1 MYCQHASPIVTLAHS
16 PLPQPTPH
24 PTVLPPPAEA
34 LAVAS
39 PPPDASSYSFHF
51 IADNLAPVLLPRMRQ
66 IEDALAAAARDSVS
80 PIRSVAI
87 GFLVAEVA
95 VAAPMAALALWR
107 GLRGFKELRVTL
119 LSLLVAVPRP
129 LAVDLGQREV
139 TLEGVADE
147 DDEGG
152 HGRVSE
158 EGGKGGE
165 EDGEWGG
172 GEGGWEKGK
181 GGAAA
186 GERQKSKGRQVQ
198 HLMGV
203 RIPAASAT
211 RARALVASG
220 SAKERRGFARN
231 AMEFAALGA
240 VVAWA
245 GAVIAVYARTLSLAS
260 EELLQLDPQHA
271 FTVYTSQVT
280 QMLVW
285 ANEMVAQQMEGAGAA
300 AVAQQR
306 ALLQQATG
314 LTQEAVSAV
323 IFGASDLEGSAVQG
337 GTVWS
342 APELKSLWF
351 GDVCLDPAGCV
362 SMYSDPLSA
371 TTRRGMYILTTQL
384 IEQAKRLVTDPDQGL
399 TYRNARA
406 KLIGTVGTKHLQTG
420 LQLT

>member
-1 MYCQHASPIVTLAHS
+1 
-16 PLPQPTPH
+16 
-24 PTVLPPPAEA
+24 
-34 LAVAS
+34 
-39 PPPDASSYSFHF
+39 
-51 IADNLAPVLLPRMRQ
+51 
-66 IEDALAAAARDSVS
+66 
-80 PIRSVAI
+80 
-87 GFLVAEVA
+87 
-95 VAAPMAALALWR
+95 
-107 GLRGFKELRVTL
+107 
-119 LSLLVAVPRP
+119 
-129 LAVDLGQREV
+129 
-139 TLEGVADE
+139 
-147 DDEGG
+147 
-152 HGRVSE
+152 
-158 EGGKGGE
+158 
-165 EDGEWGG
+165 
-172 GEGGWEKGK
+172 
-181 GGAAA
+181 
-186 GERQKSKGRQVQ
+186 
-198 HLMGV
+198 V

-420 LQLT
+420 LQLTDAYANTDADQLGNITAIQASMTAVTWAFFGVMAAVLLRPLFNAHRTEIWRLCQVLADLPEDVGMDALIVDVARHMHGRSTSQEEGLYLRDLVRDRVGEKREKETSDW